1 MQPLAPEIVNP
12 VAARYQRLERL
23 AEKAWRRVEEIID
36 SDFITYTAPQV
47 QVSACDQVLKRT
59 DPVPKDA
66 VQITTQGPTLIVWDL
81 SAQPTPPRS
90 GSDRMALSATSST
103 NSPVNGFPSWSA
115 IEDGG
120 KPPSP

>member
-1 MQPLAPEIVNP
+1 MGDYTP
-12 VAARYQRLERL
+12 VPTMAEVLDPIGFKLRQMR
-23 AEKAWRRVEEIID
+23 EKAWNRVERVINSRDERN
-36 SDFITYTAPQV
+36 AL
-47 QVSACDQVLKRT
+47 SACDQVLKRT